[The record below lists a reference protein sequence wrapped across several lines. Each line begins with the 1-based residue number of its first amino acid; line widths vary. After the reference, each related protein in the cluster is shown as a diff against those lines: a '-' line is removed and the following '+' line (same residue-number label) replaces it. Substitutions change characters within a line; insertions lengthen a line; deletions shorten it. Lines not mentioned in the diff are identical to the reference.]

1 MASTVAGDQPPG
13 AVAGRTWRTG
23 RTGATVSVLVACGVR
38 PYREALVERLSARP
52 GIRVLAAV
60 GGSGDVL
67 EATTALRPDLLL
79 LDVDLPESLTTAE
92 AAVRRRP
99 GLRVLAL
106 GVDGTNGDVLAWAE
120 AGAAGYHE
128 RDGSLDELLS
138 RVDRVARG
146 ESPCSP
152 AVAGLLFRR
161 VAAMARERA
170 PRASRRDLTERE
182 RQILNLIEEGLSN
195 KEIGRELGIRLATV
209 KNHVHAILAKL
220 GVAHRGAAAAV
231 ARRRRA
237 SWAARSS
244 PR

>member
-1 MASTVAGDQPPG
+1 MSSTFAGDQPG
-13 AVAGRTWRTG
+13 EGRATRTG
-23 RTGATVSVLVACGVR
+23 DTVSVLVACGVR
-38 PYREALVERLSARP
+38 PYREALVERLAARP
-52 GIRVLAAV
+52 GIQVLAGV

-79 LDVDLPESLTTAE
+79 LDVDLPASLTTAQ

-99 GLRVLAL
+99 ELRVLAL
-106 GVDGTNGDVLAWAE
+106 GVDGSNGDVLAWAE

-128 RDGSLDELLS
+128 RDGSLDELIV
-138 RVDRVARG
+138 RVERVARG

-161 VAAMARERA
+161 VAALARER
-170 PRASRRDLTERE
+170 PRGSSRRDLTARE
-182 RQILNLIEEGLSN
+182 RQILGLIDEGFSN
-195 KEIGRELGIRLATV
+195 KEIGRQLGIRLATV

-220 GVAHRGAAAAV
+220 GVSHRGAAAAL

-237 SWAARSS
+237 S
-244 PR
+244 